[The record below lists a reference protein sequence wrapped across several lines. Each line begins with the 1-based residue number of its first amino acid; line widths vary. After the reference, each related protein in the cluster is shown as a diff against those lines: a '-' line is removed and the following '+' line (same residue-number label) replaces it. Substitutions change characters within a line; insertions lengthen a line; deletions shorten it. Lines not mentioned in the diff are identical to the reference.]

1 MGIKASNQVTVVDVT
16 DAFSVNLTSDS
27 YTFVGDTNGAA
38 AGLTCMTQVIAY
50 CGTELCQKIYI
61 EGVNCPPEI
70 SATISDNDSPY
81 PLIKFTTTD
90 ILNDSCE
97 AEIGIRA
104 FGDNNEAFFVKKFS
118 FAVAKEG
125 SAGMDGKDGQMLYAV
140 CETSSEI
147 QAKIATVKNESL
159 TLKTGSTVAVYFV
172 NANTAASP
180 TLNINGTGAK
190 SIKINDSTEFS
201 KEYYWVAKS
210 LVTFV
215 YDGTCWKV
223 SDSSALS
230 KAADAAKTATNF
242 MGYDEAN
249 GLQIGNKTNG
259 SWTGYRTQ
267 VKSDSFNVL
276 DSNGTAIA
284 SYGTNKIELGKNNDN
299 SVISLCNDKG
309 TIKYNTDKKYDEFDY
324 LEIYSNHLLLNSSS
338 MYAHSEGFNTLNVS
352 DGSTSPYWKSE
363 SSIYI
368 TDNGNSASLYSKR
381 QDTHQDGTLIADT
394 DISSAVSVSPQ
405 EVYIRSS
412 LIAMQGEAN
421 LTGNINVG
429 SLSVKGGGIEL
440 NNGGSLSGYGGFIDF
455 HYNKSTSD
463 YTSRI
468 IEDANGQLN
477 LIATNGVKAN
487 GDIIKSGTWTPS
499 CAAIPSPTKAFGSY
513 MRIGKTVT
521 INFCIYGAATS
532 GSGTGS
538 FSLRITG
545 LPIPPNKN
553 VRWYSGGGNA
563 AGIKTPANYSFCG
576 FNIEHDTNSST
587 NYGSI
592 ILPRCTQMTTSAGT
606 RSSNYCTNPG
616 SGTIYMAGTIMY
628 STT

>member
-27 YTFVGDTNGAA
+27 YTFVGDTTGAA
-38 AGLTCMTQVIAY
+38 AGLSCMTQVVAY
-50 CGTELCQKIYI
+50 CGTELCQKIHI
-61 EGVNCPPEI
+61 EGINCPPEI

-81 PLIKFTTTD
+81 PLIEFTTTD
-90 ILNDSCE
+90 IVNDSCE
-97 AEIGIRA
+97 AEIGIWVY
-104 FGDNNEAFFVKKFS
+104 GDNNEAFFVKKFS

-125 SAGMDGKDGQMLYAV
+125 SAGMDGKDGKDGQMLYAV
-140 CETSSEI
+140 CNTSSAI
-147 QAKIATVKNESL
+147 QAKIATVQNESL

-190 SIKINDSTEFS
+190 SIKINDSTLFS

-215 YDGTCWKV
+215 YDGTCWNV

-242 MGYDEAN
+242 MGYDETN

-276 DSNGTAIA
+276 DSNGTTIA
-284 SYGTNKIELGKNNDN
+284 SYGANSIELGKNYND
-299 SVISLCNDKG
+299 SVILLCNGKGKIKQMSNGFDK
-309 TIKYNTDKKYDEFDY
+309 YY
-324 LEIYSNHLLLNSSS
+324 L
-338 MYAHSEGFNTLNVS
+338 
-352 DGSTSPYWKSE
+352 
-363 SSIYI
+363 
-368 TDNGNSASLYSKR
+368 
-381 QDTHQDGTLIADT
+381 
-394 DISSAVSVSPQ
+394 DISSENLSLSCENFLVYSKYLNDVEYQRTREIEVAGNGSIRIENRKVSNTDSNNYCISSIDLYDDGNVD
-405 EVYIRSS
+405 IRSTGTIS
-412 LIAMQGEAN
+412 LEGDTLLHNN
-421 LTGNINVG
+421 LNV
-429 SLSVKGGGIEL
+429 LGGGIEL
-440 NNGGSLSGYGGFIDF
+440 NNGGSLDGYGGFIDF

-468 IEDANGQLN
+468 IEDANGQLD
-477 LIATNGVKAN
+477 LIATNGVKVN

-563 AGIKTPANYSFCG
+563 TGIKTPANYSFCG
-576 FNIEHDTNSST
+576 FNIEHDTSSST

-592 ILPRCTQMTTSAGT
+592 ILPRCTQMTTAAGT

>member
-1 MGIKASNQVTVVDVT
+1 MGVKASNQVTVVDVT
-16 DAFSVNLTSDS
+16 DSFYVNLSSDS
-27 YTFVGDTNGAA
+27 YTFIGGTNGAVP
-38 AGLTCMTQVIAY
+38 GLTCSTYVTAY

-70 SATISDNDSPY
+70 SATIIDNNSSN
-81 PLIKFTTTD
+81 PLIEFTTTD
-90 ILNDSCE
+90 ILNYSCE

-104 FGDNNEAFFVKKFS
+104 FGDNNEAFFVKMFS
-118 FAVAKEG
+118 FAVANEG
-125 SAGMDGKDGQMLYAV
+125 IAGADGKDGQMLYAV
-140 CETSSEI
+140 CETPSATK
-147 QAKIATVKNESL
+147 AKIATVKNESL
-159 TLKTGSTVAVYFV
+159 TLKTGSTVAVYFI
-172 NANTAASP
+172 NDNTAASP

-190 SIKINDSTEFS
+190 SIKINNSTTFS

-215 YDGTCWKV
+215 YDGESWKV

-249 GLQIGNKTNG
+249 GLQIGNKTSG

-267 VKSDSFNVL
+267 VTSDSFNVL

-284 SYGTNKIELGKNNDN
+284 SYGANLIELGKNNDN

-309 TIKYNTDKKYDEFDY
+309 QIKQHIDGNHTYLDMTSQNLSFSCENFIVSSESLGDAAYKRNKELVFSGNDGIYIENRKVSNTDSNNYYISSIDLLDDGDITIRSTGTIS
-324 LEIYSNHLLLNSSS
+324 LEGDTLLHN
-338 MYAHSEGFNTLNVS
+338 NLNV
-352 DGSTSPYWKSE
+352 
-363 SSIYI
+363 
-368 TDNGNSASLYSKR
+368 L
-381 QDTHQDGTLIADT
+381 
-394 DISSAVSVSPQ
+394 
-405 EVYIRSS
+405 
-412 LIAMQGEAN
+412 
-421 LTGNINVG
+421 
-429 SLSVKGGGIEL
+429 GGGIEL
-440 NNGGSLSGYGGFIDF
+440 NNGGNLSGYGGFIDF
-455 HYNKSTSD
+455 HYNKSASD

-477 LIATNGVKAN
+477 LIANNGVKVN
-487 GDIIKSGTWTPS
+487 GSIIESGTWTPS

-521 INFCIYGAATS
+521 INFCIYGNATS

-545 LPIPPNKN
+545 LPIHPNKN

-563 AGIKTPANYSFCG
+563 TGIKTPANYSFCG

-592 ILPRCTQMTTSAGT
+592 ILPRCTQVTTSAGK